1 MNDHIRT
8 LRKTLGLKQREFA
21 ARIGLKQSAVSY
33 LEKSGS
39 TVTDQNIKA
48 ICAQFGVDENWLRTG
63 QGAMFLRREK
73 EKKELLSLFDQLSP
87 PLQDYLL
94 KAARDLLKTQEKLQ
108 QEEG

>member
-1 MNDHIRT
+1 MNDRIRT
-8 LRKTLGLKQREFA
+8 LRKTLGLNQREFA

-94 KAARDLLKTQEKLQ
+94 KAVRDLLKTQEKLQ